1 MKIES
6 KSILKDA
13 FELDGKTIPFTVH
26 LAKVAKEVHA
36 KRAELQS
43 VNEGDAES
51 VGRIIVELY
60 TLIFGADV
68 VAELLDYYADDA
80 FGLMADT
87 MPVLTE
93 LVFPAFEQL
102 NKDTLNKKMRIK
114 HG

>member
-26 LAKVAKEVHA
+26 LAQVAKEVHA
-36 KRAELQS
+36 KREELGKI
-43 VNEGDAES
+43 NEGDVEAL
-51 VGRIIVELY
+51 GKTIVELY

-68 VAELLDYYADDA
+68 VAELLDYYQDDA
-80 FGLMADT
+80 YGLMADT
-87 MPVLTE
+87 MPVLTD

-102 NKDTLNKKMRIK
+102 NKDALSKKMRIK